1 MTGPM
6 STMTLIL
13 VSIIAFWTLS
23 ACFAVI
29 LCGAAKV
36 GDRADQPEPA
46 FAAVSVGDAL
56 ASLAT
61 RP

>member
-1 MTGPM
+1 MTF
-6 STMTLIL
+6 IL

-23 ACFAVI
+23 ASFAVI
-29 LCGAAKV
+29 LCGAAKG
-36 GDRADQPEPA
+36 GDRPEQPE
-46 FAAVSVGDAL
+46 FVNVSVSEAL